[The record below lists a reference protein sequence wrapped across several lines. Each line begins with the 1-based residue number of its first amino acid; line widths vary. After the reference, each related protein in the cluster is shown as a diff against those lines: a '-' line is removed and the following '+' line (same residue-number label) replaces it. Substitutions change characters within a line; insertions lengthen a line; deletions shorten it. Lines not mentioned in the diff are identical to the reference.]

1 MVKPESNHCAKDALT
16 GVFGWFLQFILAS
29 LAFTC
34 LILKRFCEPKCNR
47 RPWKIWFYDTSK
59 QGLGAL
65 AMHVT
70 NILLSGQFF
79 QGDPCTWYIIN
90 FLLDSSVGIFIIYIG
105 IRYCHY
111 LAEQN
116 NWDAINFG
124 EYGKPP
130 SARIWL
136 VQCGLYVFLMF
147 TMKIIITLL
156 MQFSFWENVR
166 DLMLSPITN
175 EYLELAL
182 VMLIIP
188 LFVNSLMF
196 WVIDDFLMKRTV
208 EAKRQ
213 KGLLQTVKVH
223 YHKLTRHED
232 NADDDD
238 GILSADDELLGISS
252 SLDNS
257 PVHIDSP
264 NVLVVN

>member
-1 MVKPESNHCAKDALT
+1 MAVVTVRRKGTSYADLLKQVNGGIGVDMAEDILSVHRGRAESLEIRLWDVDSKHEDVKKRLGET
-16 GVFGWFLQFILAS
+16 LQ
-29 LAFTC
+29 
-34 LILKRFCEPKCNR
+34 
-47 RPWKIWFYDTSK
+47 
-59 QGLGAL
+59 
-65 AMHVT
+65 
-70 NILLSGQFF
+70 
-79 QGDPCTWYIIN
+79 
-90 FLLDSSVGIFIIYIG
+90 
-105 IRYCHY
+105 
-111 LAEQN
+111 
-116 NWDAINFG
+116 
-124 EYGKPP
+124 GKPP

-238 GILSADDELLGISS
+238 GILSVDDELLGISS